1 MDYTQYDTEL
11 STLMSEVVLQLP
23 QVDMATVDP
32 LIPCQPGKIP
42 FSRLDSTL
50 LSVSY
55 KLRDPKISFYQKM
68 IFLNSIVMNNLDLV
82 YLLFGGDPRHSGYLP
97 SSSLWSIMKENL
109 CIPKNQASMM
119 DGRLSTFH
127 IMYTLLSYS
136 VDRMLFY
143 FPDVI
148 FDLLLVSPSSSLL
161 NEGSNHDLA
170 ASTNDHLVMSTIYD
184 TPNAV
189 GLAVSIAQNLT
200 GWYQGALEDRQ
211 EKAKYF
217 ECNLETFDLMLDLM
231 KDRLFMFIVACI
243 KCTEKDRLMVVCFLD
258 NLCDLFGTMRL
269 NEREEFVFDQQK
281 SVQSSFNSQVSSLDT
296 KETNGSKKLSNLLS
310 SLYMTEA
317 YDRQEY
323 VEYLVDTFSNHSS
336 KKIRDS
342 ITSFLGLNLI
352 RKVKQKIQQKK
363 LNKLK
368 LNSKLA
374 KDASIEEYFAIVC
387 EFGGRKRKFRV
398 SNVNSIAELQDKI
411 TQEYS
416 QRKRSSQALSTSN
429 DQKNVLQLFLSSENA
444 DAKTDNSEPTIGQRG
459 DWVDLDDFNYLQVSQ
474 RNIQSKKVIN
484 EVINQLRLVK
494 KVVTKIAEVSGT
506 SFMDKS
512 SFLSESFV
520 PSRFEEDD
528 SALATKGSSEGNTSR
543 QLSDK
548 TNSSGGSL
556 EFSNNTLLSS
566 INDGSQMSSD
576 MFNKPQSQPTQQQP
590 IQNSGIEL
598 SGIEMSGIE
607 GSQFMSSL
615 ENLSFVDTGD
625 HPVFSSDEEDN

>member
-1 MDYTQYDTEL
+1 MDFNQFDTEF
-11 STLMSEVVLQLP
+11 STLLSEVVTNLP
-23 QVDMATVDP
+23 NVDMVTVDP
-32 LIPCQPGKIP
+32 LAPCQPGKIP
-42 FSRLDSTL
+42 FSRIDSTL
-50 LSVSY
+50 LSASY
-55 KLRDPKISFYQKM
+55 KLRDPSVNSYQKI
-68 IFLNSIVMNNLDLV
+68 IFLNSIMMNHCEIV
-82 YLLFGGDPRHSGYLP
+82 FLLFGGDPRHPGYLP
-97 SSSLWSIMKENL
+97 PSTLWSILKENL
-109 CIPKNQASMM
+109 CVPKNQASMM

-127 IMYTLLSYS
+127 IMYTLLGFS

-148 FDLLLVSPSSSLL
+148 FDLLLLHPNFSLSESLTSNNTSS
-161 NEGSNHDLA
+161 DMMI
-170 ASTNDHLVMSTIYD
+170 MSRIYD

-189 GLAVSIAQNLT
+189 GLAVSMSQNLT
-200 GWYQGALEDRQ
+200 SWYQGALEDRQ
-211 EKAKYF
+211 GKAKYF
-217 ECNLETFDLMLDLM
+217 DCNIETFELMLDLLR
-231 KDRLFMFIVACI
+231 DRLFMFIVACI

-258 NLCDLFGTMRL
+258 NLCDLFGTMRV

-281 SVQSSFNSQVSSLDT
+281 SVNSFNSQVSSLDSSKEGSST
-296 KETNGSKKLSNLLS
+296 KLGKILNA
-310 SLYMTEA
+310 LYMTEA

-363 LNKLK
+363 LNKLR

-374 KDASIEEYFAIVC
+374 KDASIEEYFTIVC
-387 EFGGRKRKFRV
+387 ELGGRKRKFRV

-429 DQKNVLQLFLSSENA
+429 DQKNVLQLFLSSESELNP
-444 DAKTDNSEPTIGQRG
+444 KTENSDHVGQRG
-459 DWVDLDDFNYLQVSQ
+459 DWVDLDDFNYLQASQ
-474 RNIQSKKVIN
+474 RNIQTKKVIN
-484 EVINQLRLVK
+484 EVINQVRLVK
-494 KVVTKIAEVSGT
+494 KVVTKITESSGT
-506 SFMDKS
+506 SFTDKS

-520 PSRFEEDD
+520 PSRFEDDD
-528 SALATKGSSEGNTSR
+528 SALATKGSSEGNTAQ

-548 TNSSGGSL
+548 SNSSGSL
-556 EFSNNTLLSS
+556 EFSNNTLLS
-566 INDGSQMSSD
+566 NDGSQLSIGVSILA
-576 MFNKPQSQPTQQQP
+576 PQQP
-590 IQNSGIEL
+590 IVNQNLQQTSGIEM

-615 ENLSFVDTGD
+615 ENLSFVDTD
-625 HPVFSSDEEDN
+625 HAVFSSDDEDN